1 MQVLAPGGGRFQ
13 ELLADALRGRERWRK
28 NICDERRISR
38 AISMQNRYSVQSKFP
53 ILRKKLDVDPKSN
66 A

>member
-38 AISMQNRYSVQSKFP
+38 AISMQNRYSVQSEISDF
-53 ILRKKLDVDPKSN
+53 KKKT
-66 A
+66 